1 MMQKK
6 VAHVMGL
13 VILLGVLVACGNQG
27 QGVAPTVDTDAL
39 VATVVS
45 QLRSEAEEVVA
56 PTEAAPRPT
65 VTTPPSPATA
75 TAEPQPTASLVPVD
89 EILPGIV
96 QGDLQ
101 ETLVQVYEQTNPSV
115 VFIIV
120 PPTGSGSGFVYDE
133 DGYIVTNNH
142 VVTGGDS
149 IEVVF
154 ASGERYAAE
163 VVGTDVDSDLA
174 VLKIEA
180 LPEGVSPLPLADG
193 ESLQVGQFVVAIG
206 NPFGEAGSM
215 SLGIVS
221 GLGRSLPSQRR
232 IGIQSTYSLP
242 GVIQTDAPINPG
254 NSGGPLLNLNGEVVG
269 INSAI
274 ASFTGTNSGVGFA
287 IPVQAVEQ
295 IVPVLIETGRYEYP
309 YVGATFDDEISLADQ
324 ELYGLTQ
331 TQGTYVIEVAP
342 DSPAAAAGL
351 RGADPQ
357 TGRGGDLIVAI
368 DDQPVNNFGDF
379 NSYLTFHTSAGQNV
393 ELVVLR
399 GEEEVALSLTL
410 GSRP

>member
-6 VAHVMGL
+6 IVRVIGL
-13 VILLGVLVACGNQG
+13 VALLAMLVACGEQR
-27 QGVAPTVDTDAL
+27 QSVAPTVDTEAIA
-39 VATVVS
+39 ATVVS
-45 QLRSEAEEVVA
+45 QLQSELQ
-56 PTEAAPRPT
+56 EAVEP
-65 VTTPPSPATA
+65 TA
-75 TAEPQPTASLVPVD
+75 TAEPQPTPSIVPVN
-89 EILPGIV
+89 ENLPGV
-96 QGDLQ
+96 VEGNLQ
-101 ETLVQVYEQTNPSV
+101 QTLVEVYGQTNPSV

-120 PPTGSGSGFVYDE
+120 PPTASGSGFVYSE

-142 VVTGGDS
+142 VVSGGEN

-154 ASGERYAAE
+154 ASGERLAAE

-174 VLKIEA
+174 VLKVGA

-221 GLGRSLPSQRR
+221 GLGRSLPSQRS
-232 IGIQSTYSLP
+232 IGIGSTYSLP

-254 NSGGPLLNLNGEVVG
+254 NSGGPLLNLSGEVVG

-295 IVPVLIETGRYEYP
+295 IVPVLIETGAYEYP
-309 YVGATFDDEISLADQ
+309 YVGASFDDEVSLAEQ

-331 TQGTYVIEVAP
+331 TQGTYVVDVVP
-342 DSPAAAAGL
+342 DGPAAAAGL
-351 RGADPQ
+351 QGANQ
-357 TGRGGDLIVAI
+357 ETGRGGDLIIAI
-368 DDQPVNNFGDF
+368 DDQPVNNFGDL
-379 NSYLTFHTSAGQNV
+379 NSYLTFHTSAGQSV
-393 ELVVLR
+393 ELTVLR
-399 GEEEVALSLTL
+399 GEEEVVLSLTL
-410 GSRP
+410 GNRP